1 MGGGRIVSS
10 LPSSHDS
17 IFGFHA
23 GKAWDSCGLHLI
35 GAVGTCAASVRSR
48 HRCGRA
54 GCEWGLESMDV
65 DCMDAGACTYVSKQ
79 ECR

>member
-1 MGGGRIVSS
+1 MG
-10 LPSSHDS
+10 
-17 IFGFHA
+17 
-23 GKAWDSCGLHLI
+23 SCGLHLI